1 MKTYL
6 QKGFTLIELMI
17 VVAIIGILASIAL
30 PAYQDYIARS
40 QVAESVVL
48 LDSARTAAEVRIIST
63 NGAFP
68 TAVSDLTDIGVNVSG
83 KYGSINAVSA
93 DSSIVAD
100 GTIHYTF
107 NASGV
112 NSQLANTVVEY
123 KRTAGN
129 WVCNASV
136 SPGTIPP
143 KLKPK
148 GCN

>member
-1 MKTYL
+1 
-6 QKGFTLIELMI
+6 
-17 VVAIIGILASIAL
+17 
-30 PAYQDYIARS
+30 
-40 QVAESVVL
+40 
-48 LDSARTAAEVRIIST
+48 
-63 NGAFP
+63 
-68 TAVSDLTDIGVNVSG
+68 
-83 KYGSINAVSA
+83 VSA
-93 DSSIVAD
+93 DSSTPSD

-136 SPGTIPP
+136 SPGTVPS